1 MKLKR
6 SCRLLLLLFVIS
18 ISVANTLFA
27 QILYKQTGISNVT
40 ISGTSTLH
48 EWTMSSKEAKC
59 QATFE
64 INTDGTPTK
73 LNSLSLTVRAESLK
87 SDHLA
92 MDKNAHSS
100 LNTEEHK
107 SITFDLTSATIAQT
121 KIQCTGNLTIA
132 GVTKE
137 VTLDAE
143 YKVRPNYG
151 LLCTGSKKINMSDF
165 EVDPPTFMF
174 GTVKTGDEITVKF
187 SISLT
192 AVRK

>member
-1 MKLKR
+1 MDYVIER
-6 SCRLLLLLFVIS
+6 SQVPGHLWNQYRWNTHQTQFT
-18 ISVANTLFA
+18 VA
-27 QILYKQTGISNVT
+27 YR
-40 ISGTSTLH
+40 SGG
-48 EWTMSSKEAKC
+48 E
-59 QATFE
+59 F
-64 INTDGTPTK
+64 
-73 LNSLSLTVRAESLK
+73 K

-132 GVTKE
+132 RVTKE
-137 VTLDAE
+137 LGDVE
-143 YKVRPNYG
+143 YKVRPDDG

>member
-1 MKLKR
+1 MKLNR
-6 SCRLLLLLFVIS
+6 CCRLLFLLFVIS
-18 ISVANTLFA
+18 ASVANTLFA

-40 ISGTSTLH
+40 VSGTSTLH

-73 LNSLSLTVRAESLK
+73 LNSLSLTIRAESLK

-107 SITFDLTSATIAQT
+107 SITFDLISATMAQT
-121 KIQCTGNLTIA
+121 KIQCIGNLTIA

-137 VTLDAE
+137 ITLDAE

-151 LLCTGSKKINMSDF
+151 LLCVGSKKINMSDF

-174 GTVKTGDEITVKF
+174 GTVKTGDEITIKF

>member
-6 SCRLLLLLFVIS
+6 CFRPLFLLFVIS
-18 ISVANTLFA
+18 TSVGNTLFA

-107 SITFDLTSATIAQT
+107 SITFDLKSATIVQ
-121 KIQCTGNLTIA
+121 KNIQCIGNLTIA
-132 GVTKE
+132 GITKE
-137 VTLDAE
+137 ITVDAV
-143 YKVRPNYG
+143 YKVMPNYS

-165 EVDPPTFMF
+165 EVDAPSFMF

-187 SISLT
+187 SISFT

>member
-6 SCRLLLLLFVIS
+6 SCRLLFLLFVS
-18 ISVANTLFA
+18 STSVANTLLA
-27 QILYKQTGISNVT
+27 QILYKQTGISNIT

-48 EWTMSSKEAKC
+48 EWTMSSKEARC

-87 SDHLA
+87 SEHLA
-92 MDKNAHSS
+92 MDKNAYSS

-107 SITFDLTSATIAQT
+107 SITFNLTSATMAQT

-137 VTLDAE
+137 IILYAE